1 MPTLEVFVN
10 LTITTMICVMGATD
24 RSGSSRRRKSAKPP
38 DGYDSSAF
46 ASFAVTVDIVIL
58 AVVDAQ
64 LQVLL
69 IQRTGDPYE
78 RVWALPG
85 GFKNPDETLDEAAR
99 RELREETGV
108 DAPRHLTQ
116 FGAYGDPGRDPRTN
130 VVTIAY
136 LAVTPEVGEI
146 IAGSDA
152 DDAAL
157 WPVAEII
164 DGSLDL
170 AFDHEQILRDAI
182 DRAAEEI
189 DNTDLATAFVG
200 PTFTLS
206 ELQNVYEALW
216 GADLDAANF
225 RRSLSPPITSAM
237 SVPDAVFI
245 EPTGTR
251 AAAGPRG
258 GRPAEI
264 YRAGEAWET
273 GSPIKRSRK
282 RKKPKR
288 PKRQS

>member
-1 MPTLEVFVN
+1 MVR
-10 LTITTMICVMGATD
+10 VMGATE

-46 ASFAVTVDIVIL
+46 GSFAVTVDVVIL

-69 IQRTGDPYE
+69 VRRKADPYE
-78 RVWALPG
+78 GAWALPG

-157 WPVAEII
+157 WPVSEFI
-164 DGSLDL
+164 DGPIDL
-170 AFDHEQILRDAI
+170 AFDHERILRDAI
-182 DRAAEEI
+182 DRAADEL

-216 GADLDAANF
+216 GDDLDAANF
-225 RRSLSPPITSAM
+225 RRSLSPPTTSATPT
-237 SVPDAVFI
+237 SNALFI
-245 EPTGTR
+245 EPTGER

-258 GRPAEI
+258 GRPAAI
-264 YRAGEAWET
+264 YRASAAWET
-273 GSPIKRSRK
+273 GSPVKRSRK
-282 RKKPKR
+282 RKNPKR
-288 PKRQS
+288 PRQES